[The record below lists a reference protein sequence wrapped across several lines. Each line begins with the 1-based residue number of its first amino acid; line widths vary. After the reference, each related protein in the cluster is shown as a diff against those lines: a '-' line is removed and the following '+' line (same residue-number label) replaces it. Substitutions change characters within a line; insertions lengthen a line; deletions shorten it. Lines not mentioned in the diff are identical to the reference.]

1 MRLPPCAAVLL
12 VSALGGCATAY
23 ETVGDPYVSP
33 GKFNFLRCEDI
44 AKRLA
49 VAESRDRELRGLM
62 VRANDGIGGGAVNV
76 FVYTPDLL
84 GVDAEL
90 RLLRRT
96 AGEKRC
102 ADDAPKAPNPK
113 TDIAPVH

>member
-1 MRLPPCAAVLL
+1 MRLTRYALVVAA
-12 VSALGGCATAY
+12 ALGGCASAY

-44 AKRLA
+44 ATRLA
-49 VAESRDRELRGLM
+49 GAQSRERELRALM
-62 VRANDGIGGGAVNV
+62 DRANSGTGGGAVNL
-76 FVYTPDLL
+76 FVYGPDLE
-84 GVDAEL
+84 GVEAEL

-102 ADDAPKAPNPK
+102 GEATTKTPKVE
-113 TDIAPVH
+113 IAPLH

>member
-1 MRLPPCAAVLL
+1 MRATHYALL
-12 VSALGGCATAY
+12 VAAALGGCASIY

-49 VAESRDRELRGLM
+49 DAQTHDQELRALM
-62 VRANDGIGGGAVNV
+62 DRSNNSAGGGAVNL
-76 FVYTPDLL
+76 FVYAPDRE
-84 GVDAEL
+84 GVEAEL

-102 ADDAPKAPNPK
+102 GDAVTK
-113 TDIAPVH
+113 

>member
-1 MRLPPCAAVLL
+1 MRLTCCAVILAAA
-12 VSALGGCATAY
+12 ALGGCATAY

-33 GKFNFLRCEDI
+33 GKFNFLRCEVI

-49 VAESRDRELRGLM
+49 DAETRDQELRTLM
-62 VRANDGIGGGAVNV
+62 DRATNSVGGGAVNL
-76 FVYTPDLL
+76 FVYSPDRE
-84 GVDAEL
+84 GVEAEL

-102 ADDAPKAPNPK
+102 GDTVTKAPKAE
-113 TDIAPVH
+113 IAPLH

>member
-1 MRLPPCAAVLL
+1 MRLTPCALL
-12 VSALGGCATAY
+12 VAAALGGCASAY

-49 VAESRDRELRGLM
+49 DAQGRERELRALM
-62 VRANDGIGGGAVNV
+62 DRANSGTGGGAVNL
-76 FVYTPDLL
+76 FVYGSDLE
-84 GVDAEL
+84 GVEAEL

-102 ADDAPKAPNPK
+102 GEAVTRTPKVE
-113 TDIAPVH
+113 IAPLH

>member
-1 MRLPPCAAVLL
+1 MRLTRCALL
-12 VSALGGCATAY
+12 VAAALGGCASAY

-49 VAESRDRELRGLM
+49 DAQSREQELRALM
-62 VRANDGIGGGAVNV
+62 DRANSGTGGGAVNL
-76 FVYTPDLL
+76 FVYAPDLE
-84 GVDAEL
+84 GVESEL
-90 RLLRRT
+90 RLLGRT

-102 ADDAPKAPNPK
+102 GEATTKAPKVE
-113 TDIAPVH
+113 IAPLH